1 MKKKI
6 LFVLLVVITSITV
19 NAQNI
24 IWQDDFDGN
33 KRWSEFEYKK
43 EGSCLVKDGMLT
55 IKSEEGYSF
64 ISNCKTNLNG
74 NKNFTF
80 KIDATSKSGLKE
92 DIYFGIIL
100 NYLDRK
106 NYTLFA
112 IEKGFAYFMEFKQGV
127 IVRQEYDLIKKT
139 KEKTFSLE
147 VRKSGNN
154 ILFVVNGE
162 ETLDME
168 QVEVT
173 SSKIGL
179 YVSGKAEV
187 SFDNLKIM
195 Q

>member
-6 LFVLLVVITSITV
+6 LFVLLVVITSMAV

-55 IKSEEGYSF
+55 IKSEDGYSF

-74 NKNFTF
+74 NKNFTL
-80 KIDATSKSGLKE
+80 KIEATSKSGLKE
-92 DIYFGIIL
+92 DTYFGIVL

-112 IEKGFAYFMEFKQGV
+112 IEKGFAYFLELKQGV
-127 IVRQEYDLIKKT
+127 IVRQEFDLIKKT
-139 KEKTFSLE
+139 KDKTFSLE

-154 ILFVVNGE
+154 MLFVVNGE